1 MVEISIQKPN
11 PKQIKFFIATERFV
25 AYGGARG
32 GGKSWSVRR
41 KALLLGV
48 TYSGIKMLLL
58 RRTFPELREN
68 HILPL
73 LSELKGIAEYKE
85 VEKSFTF
92 ANGSRIKLGYCDN
105 DGDVLQYQGQEFDII
120 FIDEATQFTEYQFS
134 TLTACLR
141 GVNNFPKRMYL
152 TCNPGGIGHAWVKR
166 LFIDKKYNRNEN
178 PEDYL
183 FIPARVYDN
192 KALLETDKGY
202 VSMLEALPDGLRQ
215 AWLDGNWD
223 VFEGQYFSMWDRNV
237 HVIKP
242 FPLPE
247 TWRRYVTMDYGRDM
261 FACYFIT
268 VDEQGKGYVYKEIY
282 ESDLIVSQAIERLK
296 SITNERIDGY
306 FAPGDLWNKHSDTG
320 KSTADIFAENGIGL
334 IKANNNRVQGWYDV
348 AEWLKVTQDEQG
360 QNTARLRIFE
370 NCYNLIRTLPMLQYD
385 AKNTNDV
392 SREPHELTH
401 APDAIRYFCAGRP
414 LSATKPTVKDFDIT
428 EYDDQVDDFLSFANN
443 F

>member
-1 MVEISIQKPN
+1 MVEITIAEPN
-11 PKQIKFFIATERFV
+11 PKQVEFFMASQRFV

-41 KALLLGV
+41 KALLLGL
-48 TYSGIKMLLL
+48 TYPGIKMLLL

-73 LSELKGIAEYKE
+73 LGELKGVADYKE

-92 ANGSRIKLGYCDN
+92 VNGSRIKLGYCDN

-152 TCNPGGIGHAWVKR
+152 TCNPGGIGHTWVKR
-166 LFIDKKYNRNEN
+166 LFIDRQYKQNEN
-178 PEDYL
+178 PEDYY
-183 FIPARVYDN
+183 FIRAGVYDN
-192 KALLETDKGY
+192 KALLENDKGY

-223 VFEGQYFSMWDRNV
+223 VFEGQYFSMWNRDV
-237 HVIKP
+237 HVIRP
-242 FPLPE
+242 FNLPAS
-247 TWRRYVTMDYGRDM
+247 WKRYVTMDYGRDM
-261 FACYFIT
+261 FACYFIA

-282 ESDLIVSQAIERLK
+282 ESDLIVSQAIEHLK
-296 SITNERIDGY
+296 SMTNERIDTY
-306 FAPGDLWNKHSDTG
+306 FAPADLWNKHSDTG
-320 KSTADIFAENGIGL
+320 KSTADIFAEHNIGL
-334 IKANNNRVQGWYDV
+334 VKANNNRVQGWYDM
-348 AEWLKVTQDEQG
+348 AEWLKVIKDEQD
-360 QNTARLRIFE
+360 QKSARLRIFE
-370 NCYNLIRTLPMLQYD
+370 NCHNLIRTLPMLQYD
-385 AKNTNDV
+385 SRNPNDI
-392 SREPHELTH
+392 STEPHEITH

-414 LSATKPTVKDFDIT
+414 MPAEQPVIQDFDIP
-428 EYDDQVDDFLSFANN
+428 EYDDEVDSFLSYSGKY
-443 F
+443 